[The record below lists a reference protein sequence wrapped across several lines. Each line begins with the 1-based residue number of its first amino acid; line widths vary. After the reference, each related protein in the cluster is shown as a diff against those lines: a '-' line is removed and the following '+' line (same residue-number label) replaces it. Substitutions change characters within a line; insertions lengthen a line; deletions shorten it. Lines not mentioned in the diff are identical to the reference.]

1 MAYSIKCDNIYPL
14 LNFRDEEFILLNPKF
29 SLEVNKVGS
38 GSFTIYKN
46 HPYYDKIL
54 KKKSIIELSDEFGVI
69 FRGRTTNDTVDFD
82 NGKAVD
88 LEGVMAF
95 FNDSIIRPFAFPDDF
110 LTDAAYI
117 AAAESGNVIEFF
129 LAWLIDQ
136 HNAQV
141 QPFQRLK
148 LGNVT
153 VTDPNNY
160 LSRSSEGYAT
170 TWETLREK
178 LFESSLGGK
187 LCIRYEN
194 DGNYI
199 DYLDKFELDNTQDIV
214 FGENLLDLNNAS
226 DATET
231 YSAIIPLGA
240 EIETDAVTEDGSKV
254 KHTVNIKDL
263 PDGNVTDDIVKQ
275 GDTLYS
281 KSAVEAFGWVYAP
294 ISETTWKDVTEA
306 RNLQTK
312 GAEWLSGTGVKLS
325 NTIEVVA
332 VDLHFTDAE
341 IRSFRI
347 YRNIKVHSMPHG
359 LSDVYEL
366 TKLDLDIMNPQ
377 NTKIVAGETTLTLLD
392 HNNRDNAETAGRIES
407 VKQDIEE
414 SRNEVL
420 NETNSMIVEQG
431 TSIMNTCEE
440 IIFSAFEMF
449 VEQSKYDSFKQTV
462 ESQLS
467 ILADEINLR
476 FTKTTEQIASVN
488 GDLQKKFNIIT
499 KFFTFEVD
507 GLTIGQV
514 DNPYKIVIDND
525 RFSMFVNNV
534 EFLWIDAVTQEV
546 HTPDLSVTNR
556 FEMLGYLIEEDA
568 TGNVN
573 CEYIGG

>member
-1 MAYSIKCDNIYPL
+1 MAYSIKCDGYPL
-14 LNFRDEEFILLNPKF
+14 LDVRDEELILLNPQF
-29 SLEVNKVGS
+29 TLEVNTVGG
-38 GSFTIYKN
+38 GSFTIYNN
-46 HPYYDKIL
+46 HPYYDKLL

-88 LEGVMAF
+88 LEGAMAF

-117 AAAESGNVIEFF
+117 AAAENGNVIEFF
-129 LAWLIDQ
+129 IAWLIDQ

-160 LSRSSEGYAT
+160 LSRSSTGYAR
-170 TWETLREK
+170 TWETLKNK

-187 LCIRYEN
+187 LCIRYED

-199 DYLDKFELDNTQDIV
+199 DYLAKFELDNTQDIV
-214 FGENLLDLNNAS
+214 FGENMLDLSNTS
-226 DATET
+226 DATAT

-240 EIETDAVTEDGSKV
+240 EIESDAETEDGTKV
-254 KHTVNIKDL
+254 KYTVNIKDL

-294 ISETTWKDVTEA
+294 TSETTWGDVTEA

-312 GAEWLSGTGVKLS
+312 GAEWLSGKGVKLS

-332 VDLHFTDAE
+332 VDLHFTDKE

-347 YRNIKVHSMPHG
+347 YRNIRVHSTPHG

-377 NTKIVAGETTLTLLD
+377 NTKIAAGETTLTLID
-392 HNNRDNAETAGRIES
+392 HNNRDSAETEGRIES

-414 SRNEVL
+414 SRNEIL

-431 TSIMNTCEE
+431 TSIVDTCEE

-476 FTKTTEQIASVN
+476 FTKTTKQINNVD
-488 GDLQKKFNIIT
+488 GDLQKKFNVIT

-546 HTPDLSVTNR
+546 HTPDLDVTNR
-556 FEMLGYLIEEDA
+556 FKMLGYLIEEDA
-568 TGNVN
+568 NGNVN